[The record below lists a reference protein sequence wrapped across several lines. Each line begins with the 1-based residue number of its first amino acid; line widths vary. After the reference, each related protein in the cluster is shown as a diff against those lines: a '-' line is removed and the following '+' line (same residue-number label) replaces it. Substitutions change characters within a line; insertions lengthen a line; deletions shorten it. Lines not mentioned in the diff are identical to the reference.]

1 MSHYAPI
8 VRPTAEHLSSLAQN
22 WIGLSARR
30 EHRYC
35 YRSMRMLRRN
45 TKRAETIRSSAA
57 AAAKLTSATV
67 LAFALIGC
75 KWVGYA
81 PAMVSNRSAGYA
93 YITNNGDGTVS
104 QFSRQADGT
113 LIFQRL
119 TRAGAMDGPI
129 GIAVDASNRFVYVA
143 NEGDNRVYEFRIQRG
158 TGDLEAIGDGS
169 VSDGPASRPQQIA
182 IGPHGDF
189 VYVTNAGG
197 GKGVAG
203 SISQYAIDQ
212 RHGALRPL
220 GIFRGDGLKQPHGI
234 VVAPSGKFVYVSDP
248 AAGTILAF
256 AVAPDGTLKL
266 MASTPSMGA
275 KTGQPGMIAIAPSG
289 GFVYTVDGAAGAA
302 AVFKAGADGKLAFVK
317 AYPVGVSTAEPL
329 GMALAG
335 AGADNFLYTANRAV
349 DSVSC
354 LAVKDG
360 ALMLIGQSGTGLGG
374 PTGMAVDPGGH
385 FLYVVNRDAATVAQF
400 AVEALPGGG
409 LFPAATI
416 FTEDPANES
425 SHSLYIAMTH

>member
-1 MSHYAPI
+1 
-8 VRPTAEHLSSLAQN
+8 
-22 WIGLSARR
+22 
-30 EHRYC
+30 
-35 YRSMRMLRRN
+35 MRMLGRN
-45 TKRAETIRSSAA
+45 TKRAATIRGSYNGVANAA
-57 AAAKLTSATV
+57 VKLTGTMV

-119 TRAGAMDGPI
+119 ARAGAADGPI
-129 GIAVDASNRFVYVA
+129 GIAVDPSNRFVYVA

-169 VSDGPASRPQQIA
+169 VSDGSGSRPQQVA
-182 IGPHGDF
+182 MGPHGDF
-189 VYVTNAGG
+189 VYVTNAGS
-197 GKGVAG
+197 GKEAG

-220 GIFRGDGLKQPHGI
+220 HIFRADGLKQPHGI
-234 VVAPSGKFVYVSDP
+234 VVAPNGKFAYVSDP

-256 AVAPDGTLKL
+256 AVGPDGTLKL
-266 MASTPSMGA
+266 MGSTPSMGA

-289 GFVYTVDGAAGAA
+289 GFVYTVDGAAGVV
-302 AVFKAGADGKLAFVK
+302 AVFKAGADGKLDFVK

-329 GMALAG
+329 GIALAAG
-335 AGADNFLYTANRAV
+335 GADKFLYTANRAV

-354 LAVKDG
+354 LTVQNG
-360 ALMLIGQSGTGLGG
+360 ALTLVGQSGTGLGG
-374 PTGMAVDPGGH
+374 PTGMAIDPDGH

-400 AVEALPGGG
+400 AVEASPGGG

>member
-1 MSHYAPI
+1 
-8 VRPTAEHLSSLAQN
+8 
-22 WIGLSARR
+22 
-30 EHRYC
+30 
-35 YRSMRMLRRN
+35 
-45 TKRAETIRSSAA
+45 
-57 AAAKLTSATV
+57 
-67 LAFALIGC
+67 
-75 KWVGYA
+75 
-81 PAMVSNRSAGYA
+81 MVSNRSAGYA

-113 LIFQRL
+113 LVFHRL

-129 GIAVDASNRFVYVA
+129 GIAVDPSNRFVYVA

-212 RHGALRPL
+212 RNGALRPL
-220 GIFRGDGLKQPHGI
+220 SIFRGDGLKQPHGI

-289 GFVYTVDGAAGAA
+289 AFVYTVDGAAGVA
-302 AVFKAGADGKLAFVK
+302 AVFKAGPDGKLAFVK

-335 AGADNFLYTANRAV
+335 AGADKFLYTANRAV

-409 LFPAATI
+409 LFPSATI
-416 FTEDPANES
+416 FSEDPANES
-425 SHSLYIAMTH
+425 RQSLYVAMTH

>member
-1 MSHYAPI
+1 
-8 VRPTAEHLSSLAQN
+8 
-22 WIGLSARR
+22 
-30 EHRYC
+30 
-35 YRSMRMLRRN
+35 MRMLWRN
-45 TKRAETIRSSAA
+45 TKRAAIIRGSDNGVAA
-57 AAAKLTSATV
+57 AVAKLTGTMV

-75 KWVGYA
+75 KWAGYA
-81 PAMVSNRSAGYA
+81 PAMVSNRSAGYV

-119 TRAGAMDGPI
+119 ARAGAVDGPI
-129 GIAVDASNRFVYVA
+129 GIAVDPSNRFVYVA

-169 VSDGPASRPQQIA
+169 VSDGPGSRPQQIA

-189 VYVTNAGG
+189 VYVTNAGS
-197 GKGVAG
+197 GKEVAG
-203 SISQYAIDQ
+203 SISQYAID
-212 RHGALRPL
+212 RRRGALRPL
-220 GIFRGDGLKQPHGI
+220 NIFRGEGLKQPHGI
-234 VVAPSGKFVYVSDP
+234 VIAPNGKFAYVSDA

-256 AVAPDGTLKL
+256 AVGPDGTLKL
-266 MASTPSMGA
+266 IGSTPSMGA
-275 KTGQPGMIAIAPSG
+275 KTGQPGMIVIAPSG
-289 GFVYTVDGAAGAA
+289 GFVYTVDGAAGVA
-302 AVFKAGADGKLAFVK
+302 AVFKAGAEGKLDFVK

-329 GMALAG
+329 GIALAAG
-335 AGADNFLYTANRAV
+335 GADKFLYTANRAV

-354 LAVKDG
+354 LTMQDG
-360 ALMLIGQSGTGLGG
+360 ALTLVGQSGTGLGG
-374 PTGMAVDPGGH
+374 PTGMAIDPDGH

-400 AVEALPGGG
+400 AVEASPSGG